1 MRRFPVLLA
10 VIVLAGCGSSPSP
23 VPSSS
28 PTSSGPTQTPVTTT
42 VTCDGTTDTTGALQA
57 AVDGGG
63 SVKILAGTCVLS
75 GRITVKHAVTI
86 AGAGSTATFLV
97 QHAATN
103 IFQITAAG
111 VTVED
116 MNLNTATFNPG
127 APILKHPKPSVLFS
141 NSSNTSVRNVTAE
154 AGSGFGM
161 RLTGP
166 NPCSSDTITGD
177 VVDHVSMT
185 NTGVGGFAS
194 IDIDCQ
200 QHGVVSNV
208 IVHGAIIALFEDSFT
223 SLTNETYTP
232 GPNGITCEAPWYI
245 TGPSHDM
252 TVANVVSMGGP
263 GIVKP
268 PTSNITLTNQTVKG
282 LGC

>member
-1 MRRFPVLLA
+1 MRRLPVLLG
-10 VIVLAGCGSSPSP
+10 VVLLVGCGSQPSP
-23 VPSSS
+23 TPPP
-28 PTSSGPTQTPVTTT
+28 PTLSGPTSTPATTI
-42 VTCDGTTDTTGALQA
+42 TCDGSTDTTAALQA
-57 AVDGGG
+57 AVDAGGTV
-63 SVKILAGTCVLS
+63 SIAAGKCVLS

-86 AGAGSTATFLV
+86 EGAGSAATFLV

-111 VTVED
+111 VTVEN
-116 MNLNTATFNPG
+116 MNLDTATYNPG

-141 NSSNTSVRNVTAE
+141 NASNTTVRNVTAE

-177 VVDHVSMT
+177 VVDNVNMT

-200 QHGVVSNV
+200 RNGSVSNV
-208 IVHGAIIALFEDSFT
+208 TVHGAIIALFEDSFT

-232 GPNGITCEAPWYI
+232 GPNGIACEAPWYL

-252 TVANVVSMGGP
+252 TVANVVSNGGP
-263 GIVKP
+263 GLVKP
-268 PTSNITLTNQTVKG
+268 PTTNISITNQTVRG
-282 LGC
+282 AGC